1 MRPASTL
8 AKGTRVASRARIGFA
23 VVLVVSLTLVPLG
36 IEAQQSGKPSRIGVL
51 FLGLS
56 STLGV
61 RAEIV
66 RESCQSSATSTDRT
80 DRSVKGNQI

>member
-36 IEAQQSGKPSRIGVL
+36 SA
-51 FLGLS
+51 
-56 STLGV
+56 
-61 RAEIV
+61 AV
-66 RESCQSSATSTDRT
+66 REAVTDRRAVPRLVV
-80 DRSVKGNQI
+80 DSGRSR